1 MLEFAESILK
11 EIRKLERDTE
21 TMILSGVTD
30 MERYKYLMGRLDGLR
45 LVSDAVRVQLEKR
58 EEL

>member
-45 LVSDAVRVQLEKR
+45 LVSEAVRVQLEKR

>member
-1 MLEFAESILK
+1 MLEFAESVLK
-11 EIRKLERDTE
+11 EIRKLEQDTE
-21 TMILSGVTD
+21 TMVLSGVSD

-45 LVSDAVRVQLEKR
+45 LVSEAVRVQLEKR

>member
-45 LVSDAVRVQLEKR
+45 LVTEAVRVQLEKR

>member
-1 MLEFAESILK
+1 MLEFAESVLK

-30 MERYKYLMGRLDGLR
+30 MERYKYLMGRLEGLR
-45 LVSDAVRVQLEKR
+45 LVEEAVKTQLEKR

>member
-45 LVSDAVRVQLEKR
+45 LVNEAVRVQLEKR

>member
-1 MLEFAESILK
+1 MLEFAESVLK

-30 MERYKYLMGRLDGLR
+30 MERYKYLMGRLEGLR
-45 LVSDAVRVQLEKR
+45 LVEDAVKTQLEKR